1 MTLSDKH
8 RCQLRPFVV
17 IIASI
22 IYAINIRVFVKVG
35 GLYPGGATG
44 LTILIQ
50 TICERIFNLH
60 VSYTLINV
68 LCNAIP
74 VYIGYRYIG
83 KKFTSYSLV
92 IILLSSF
99 LVDILPSSGITYDLL
114 LISIFGGMINGF
126 VISLCLSFNATT
138 GGTDFISIFL
148 SQKYNIDSF
157 NMILIFNVFIL
168 LAAGILFGWDK
179 ALYSIIY
186 QYASTQVLHLLYRT
200 YQQVTL
206 FIISNKPHEIAEMIH
221 ETTLHGATIMDCE
234 GAYTDEERK
243 MVYSVINANSERS
256 VVTRVHKIDPHA
268 FINCVRTQ
276 EIKGHFNQEERD

>member
-1 MTLSDKH
+1 MTFTEKH
-8 RCQLRPFVV
+8 RCQLRPFIV
-17 IIASI
+17 IIASVI
-22 IYAINIRVFVKVG
+22 NAINLRVFVKVG

-44 LTILIQ
+44 LTILVQ
-50 TICERIFNLH
+50 TICEHIFNLH
-60 VSYTLINV
+60 VSYTLINI
-68 LCNAIP
+68 LCNAVP
-74 VYIGYRYIG
+74 VYIGFRYIG
-83 KKFTSYSLV
+83 KNFTRYSLV
-92 IILLSSF
+92 IILLSGF
-99 LVDILPSSGITYDLL
+99 LVDIFPSSGITYDLL

-126 VISLCLSFNATT
+126 VIALCLSFNATT
-138 GGTDFISIFL
+138 GGTDFISIYL

-186 QYASTQVLHLLYRT
+186 QYATTQVLHLLYRT

-206 FIISNKPHEIAEMIH
+206 LVISNKPHEIAQMIH
-221 ETTLHGATIMDCE
+221 DTTMHGATIIDCE

-256 VVTRVHKIDPHA
+256 VISGIRKIDPHA

-276 EIKGHFNQEERD
+276 EIKGHFNQEGRD